1 MRTLNVTS
9 AFLSLLVAV
18 ATASPLPSPVN
29 SALLPRQSTQSCT
42 DDYLLTA
49 GAAASGSNENSTTSS
64 TSECGFLGCTS
75 SGSAASDGDTSTS
88 SSSTDLIDVSD
99 DSCSCSE
106 KRAED
111 EEEEMAMRYM
121 KRLYGED
128 WLERMR

>member
-1 MRTLNVTS
+1 MHTVRVTS
-9 AFLSLLVAV
+9 ALLSLLIPVV
-18 ATASPLPSPVN
+18 TASPLPSPVD

-42 DDYLLTA
+42 DDYPLTA

-64 TSECGFLGCTS
+64 TSECGLLGCTS
-75 SGSAASDGDTSTS
+75 SGSAASEGDTSTS

-111 EEEEMAMRYM
+111 EEEVAMRYM
-121 KRLYGED
+121 KRMYGED